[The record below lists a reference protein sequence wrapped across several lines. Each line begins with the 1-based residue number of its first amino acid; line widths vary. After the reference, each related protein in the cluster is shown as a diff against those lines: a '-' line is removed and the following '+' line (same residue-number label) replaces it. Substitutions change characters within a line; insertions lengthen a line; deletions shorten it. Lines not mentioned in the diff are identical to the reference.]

1 MARRPSARV
10 WESLVGASFRER
22 ARYHLVRW
30 APLVGLAFLTYLAF
44 PPHVGLGT
52 PVPATGSIS
61 TRAVVAPFAF
71 EVRKTPEEIAR
82 EGESRALTAQPV
94 YRFSPTAYD
103 SSLAAARGFFAEL
116 ERAAEASGPDSV
128 AATVSARLRLGSEET
143 QFLTDST
150 NRRQVQEVFTHFLA
164 EALSRGVA
172 DAGAI
177 RGEVSP
183 LIVLRRGETERLV
196 RRDSV
201 LTFAD
206 LMEQAEAAGINLPT
220 AVGQRTLRRLVGA
233 FYHPT
238 VVLDPLVTAA
248 RREQLRGSVDPVKYS
263 VRTGERIVR
272 AGEPIT
278 EEAHAKLVTLMEEH
292 RRRGTGGLAARS
304 TAGAL
309 LFNALVLSGFW
320 LLVLFY
326 RRESYAHLREMFF
339 FGALFALVVLLTAV
353 LATFF
358 PGRPEL
364 VPIPF
369 VAILMTMLYNGW
381 IGVFAAVTLA
391 ILLDGQ
397 WALRESYVLFFG
409 LVTGVAGAV
418 GIRVVRRRRH
428 LYVTIGVVAGAG
440 ILATIAVGLVQG
452 WSTGTIIGSSLLDVV
467 IALAS
472 AALAMI
478 VMPVAESATR
488 ITTDLTLLELS
499 DLGRPL
505 LRRLALEAPGTWAH
519 SLAMASLCESAC
531 NIIGANGLLA
541 RVGCYYH
548 DIGKLATPGHFM
560 ENQGSAPN
568 PHDQMTPLESA
579 RVIRSHVIDGIALAE
594 AAALPEVVK
603 AFIPEHHGTTYITYF
618 LSRAR
623 GSDPDGRVDPADF
636 RYPGPRPQSAETA
649 VAMLA
654 DSAEA
659 AVRVLNNPTPE
670 AVRNAIEH
678 LVQQKMGSGQL
689 DDAPLTL
696 RDLDRIKR
704 EFARVMSGTY
714 HKRIGYPRPSGSVAP
729 EFPAPEFQSVERE

>member
-1 MARRPSARV
+1 M
-10 WESLVGASFRER
+10 
-22 ARYHLVRW
+22 
-30 APLVGLAFLTYLAF
+30 
-44 PPHVGLGT
+44 
-52 PVPATGSIS
+52 I
-61 TRAVVAPFAF
+61 
-71 EVRKTPEEIAR
+71 
-82 EGESRALTAQPV
+82 
-94 YRFSPTAYD
+94 
-103 SSLAAARGFFAEL
+103 
-116 ERAAEASGPDSV
+116 
-128 AATVSARLRLGSEET
+128 
-143 QFLTDST
+143 
-150 NRRQVQEVFTHFLA
+150 
-164 EALSRGVA
+164 
-172 DAGAI
+172 
-177 RGEVSP
+177 
-183 LIVLRRGETERLV
+183 
-196 RRDSV
+196 
-201 LTFAD
+201 
-206 LMEQAEAAGINLPT
+206 
-220 AVGQRTLRRLVGA
+220 
-233 FYHPT
+233 
-238 VVLDPLVTAA
+238 
-248 RREQLRGSVDPVKYS
+248 
-263 VRTGERIVR
+263 
-272 AGEPIT
+272 
-278 EEAHAKLVTLMEEH
+278 
-292 RRRGTGGLAARS
+292 
-304 TAGAL
+304 
-309 LFNALVLSGFW
+309 
-320 LLVLFY
+320 
-326 RRESYAHLREMFF
+326 F
-339 FGALFALVVLLTAV
+339 FGALFALVVLLTAG
-353 LATFF
+353 LASVF

-369 VAILMTMLYNGW
+369 VAILVTMLYNGW

-409 LVTGVAGAV
+409 LVGGVAGAI

-428 LYVTIGVVAGAG
+428 LYLTIGVVAGAG
-440 ILATIAVGLVQG
+440 IFATIAVGLAQG
-452 WSTGTIIGSSLLDVV
+452 WTSSTLIGSCLLDLV

-478 VMPVAESATR
+478 LMPMAESATR

-548 DIGKLATPGHFM
+548 DIGKLANPGHFV
-560 ENQGSAPN
+560 ENQGGGPN
-568 PHDQMTPLESA
+568 PHDQMSPLHSA
-579 RVIRSHVIDGIALAE
+579 HIIQSHVADGLALAD
-594 AAALPEVVK
+594 AAALPQVVR

-623 GSDPDGRVDPADF
+623 GNDPEGRVDPADF

-670 AVRNAIEH
+670 AVRSAIEH

-714 HKRIGYPRPSGSVAP
+714 HKRIGYPRPSGGIT
-729 EFPAPEFQSVERE
+729 PEFQSAERE

>member
-1 MARRPSARV
+1 MARRSQPRV
-10 WESLVGASFRER
+10 WESWGGASFRER
-22 ARYHLVRW
+22 VRFHLARW
-30 APLVGLAFLTYLAF
+30 APLLAVAFLTYLAF
-44 PPHVGLGT
+44 PPHVGVGT
-52 PVPATGSIS
+52 PVPSVGQIS
-61 TRAVVAPFAF
+61 KRAVVAPFAF

-82 EGESRALTAQPV
+82 EGESRAVTAQPV

-103 SSLAAARGFFAEL
+103 SSLAAARGFFADL
-116 ERAAEASGPDSV
+116 AKAAEAGGSDSV
-128 AATVSARLRLGSEET
+128 AAVVASQVRLGPEET
-143 QFLTDST
+143 EFLTDST
-150 NRRQVQEVFTHFLA
+150 SRRQIQEVFTHFLA

-183 LIVLRRGETERLV
+183 VIALRRGETERIIP
-196 RRDSV
+196 RDSI

-220 AVGQRTLRRLVGA
+220 SVGQRTLRRLVGA

-238 VVLDPLVTAA
+238 IVVDPLVTAS

-272 AGEPIT
+272 AGEPVT
-278 EEAHAKLVTLMEEH
+278 EEARAKLLTLVEEH
-292 RRRGTGGLAARS
+292 RRRGTGGLAVRS
-304 TAGAL
+304 AAGAL
-309 LFNALVLSGFW
+309 LYNVLVLSSFW
-320 LLVLFY
+320 LLILFY
-326 RRESYAHLREMFF
+326 RRESYAHLREMIF
-339 FGALFALVVLLTAV
+339 FGALFALVVIMTAV
-353 LATFF
+353 LASVF

-369 VAILMTMLYNGW
+369 VAILVTMLYNGW
-381 IGVFAAVTLA
+381 VGVFAAATLA

-397 WALRESYVLFFG
+397 WALRESNVLFFG
-409 LVTGVAGAV
+409 LVGGVAGAV

-440 ILATIAVGLVQG
+440 ILATIAVGLSQG
-452 WSTGTIIGSSLLDVV
+452 WSTSTIFGSCILDLA
-467 IALAS
+467 IALGS

-478 VMPVAESATR
+478 VMPMAESATR

-548 DIGKLATPGHFM
+548 DIGKLANPGHFM
-560 ENQGSAPN
+560 ENQGGAPN
-568 PHDQMTPLESA
+568 PHDLLSPQQSA
-579 RVIRSHVIDGIALAE
+579 RIIQSHVSDGIALAE

-623 GSDPDGRVDPADF
+623 GNDPDGRVDPADF
-636 RYPGPRPQSAETA
+636 RYPGPRPQSPETA

-659 AVRVLNNPTPE
+659 AVRVLGNPTPE
-670 AVRNAIEH
+670 AVRSAIEH
-678 LVQQKMGSGQL
+678 LVQQKVGSGQL
-689 DDAPLTL
+689 DDAQLTL

-714 HKRIGYPRPSGSVAP
+714 HKRIGYPRPSGGLT
-729 EFPAPEFQSVERE
+729 PEFQSAERE

>member
-1 MARRPSARV
+1 MARRSNARV
-10 WESLVGASFRER
+10 GERWVGASFRAR
-22 ARYHLVRW
+22 ARFHLVRW
-30 APLVGLAFLTYLAF
+30 APLFGVALLTYLAF
-44 PPHVGLGT
+44 PPHIGEGT
-52 PVPATGSIS
+52 PVPSVGQIS
-61 TRAVVAPFAF
+61 KRTIMAPFAF
-71 EVRKTPEEIAR
+71 EVRKSPAEIAR

-116 ERAAEASGPDSV
+116 ERAAEAGGPDSV
-128 AATVSARLRLGSEET
+128 EAIVASRVRLGTEET
-143 QFLTDST
+143 RFLTDST
-150 NRRQVQEVFTHFLA
+150 SRRQLQEIFTHFLA
-164 EALSRGVA
+164 EGLSRGVA

-183 LIVLRRGETERLV
+183 VIALRRGETERIV

-220 AVGQRTLRRLVGA
+220 PAGQRTLRRLVGA

-238 VVLDPLVTAA
+238 IVLDPLVTAA
-248 RREQLRGSVDPVKYS
+248 RREQLRGSVDPLKYT

-272 AGEPIT
+272 AGEPVT
-278 EEAHAKLVTLMEEH
+278 EEARAKLLTLLDEH
-292 RRRGTGGLAARS
+292 RRRGTGGLALRS
-304 TAGAL
+304 AAGAL
-309 LFNALVLSGFW
+309 LYNAMVLSAFW
-320 LLVLFY
+320 LLILVY
-326 RRESYAHLREMFF
+326 RRESYAQLRELIFF
-339 FGALFALVVLLTAV
+339 AALFAVVVLLTAGLYSV
-353 LATFF
+353 F

-369 VAILMTMLYNGW
+369 VAILVTMLYNGW

-409 LVTGVAGAV
+409 LVGGVAGAV

-428 LYVTIGVVAGAG
+428 LYVTIAVVAVAG
-440 ILATIAVGLVQG
+440 VLATIAVGLSQG
-452 WSTGTIIGSSLLDVV
+452 WTTSTLIGSCLLDLV

-548 DIGKLATPGHFM
+548 DVGKLANPGHFV
-560 ENQGSAPN
+560 ENQGGGPN
-568 PHDQMTPLESA
+568 PHDQMTPQQSA
-579 RVIRSHVIDGIALAE
+579 HIIQSHVADGLALAE
-594 AAALPEVVK
+594 AAGLPEVVK

-623 GSDPDGRVDPADF
+623 GNDPDGRVNPADF

-659 AVRVLNNPTPE
+659 AVRVLGNPTPE
-670 AVRNAIEH
+670 AVRSAIEH

-714 HKRIGYPRPSGSVAP
+714 HKRIGYPRPSGGVT
-729 EFPAPEFQSVERE
+729 PEFQPVERE

>member
-1 MARRPSARV
+1 MPRRPNAHFF
-10 WESLVGASFRER
+10 WESWAGASPSGRV
-22 ARYHLVRW
+22 RYHLVRW
-30 APLVGLAFLTYLAF
+30 APLLAVALITYLAF
-44 PPHVGLGT
+44 PPPVGIGA
-52 PVPATGSIS
+52 PVQSVGEIS
-61 TRAVVAPFAF
+61 KRAVVAPFAF
-71 EVRKTPEEIAR
+71 EVRKSPEEIAR
-82 EGESRALTAQPV
+82 EGESRAVTAQPV
-94 YRFSPTAYD
+94 YRFSATAYD
-103 SSLAAARGFFAEL
+103 SSLASARAFFADL
-116 ERAAEASGPDSV
+116 ERAAEAGGPD
-128 AATVSARLRLGSEET
+128 AAEAAIAARVRLGPEET
-143 QFLTDST
+143 RYLADATKRHQI
-150 NRRQVQEVFTHFLA
+150 QEVFTHFLA
-164 EALSRGVA
+164 EGLQRGVA

-177 RGEVSP
+177 RSEVSRD
-183 LIVLRRGETERLV
+183 ISVRRGETERIV
-196 RRDSV
+196 PRDSV

-206 LMEQAEAAGINLPT
+206 LMEQAEAAGTNLPT

-238 VVLDPLVTAA
+238 IVLDALVTTA

-272 AGEPIT
+272 AGEPVT
-278 EEAHAKLVTLMEEH
+278 EEARAKLLTLREEH
-292 RRRGTGGLAARS
+292 RRRGTGGLALRS
-304 TAGAL
+304 AAGAL
-309 LFNALVLSGFW
+309 LYNAIVLSAFW
-320 LLVLFY
+320 LLILFY
-326 RRESYAHLREMFF
+326 RRESYAQLREMTFF
-339 FGALFALVVLLTAV
+339 AMLFTVVVLLTAG
-353 LATFF
+353 LTGLF

-369 VAILMTMLYNGW
+369 AAILVTMLYNGR

-397 WALRESYVLFFG
+397 WALRESYTLFFG
-409 LVTGVAGAV
+409 LVGGVAGAV

-428 LYVTIGVVAGAG
+428 LYVTIGVLAGAS
-440 ILATIAVGLVQG
+440 ILAIIAIGLIQG
-452 WSTGTIIGSSLLDVV
+452 WSTNNILGSCVLGVV
-467 IALAS
+467 MALAS

-478 VMPVAESATR
+478 VMPMAESATR

-519 SLAMASLCESAC
+519 SLAMANLCESAC

-548 DIGKLATPGHFM
+548 DIGKLASPGHFV
-560 ENQGSAPN
+560 ENQGGGPN
-568 PHDQMTPLESA
+568 PHDLMRPQDSA
-579 RVIRSHVIDGIALAE
+579 HIIQNHVADGLALAE
-594 AAALPEVVK
+594 AASLPPVVK

-623 GSDPDGRVDPADF
+623 GSDPDRVDPADF
-636 RYPGPRPQSAETA
+636 RYPGPRPQSSETA

-659 AVRVLNNPTPE
+659 AIRVLANPTPE
-670 AVRNAIEH
+670 AVRSAIEH
-678 LVQQKMGSGQL
+678 LVQQKLGSGQL

-714 HKRIGYPRPSGSVAP
+714 HKRIGYPRPSGGI
-729 EFPAPEFQSVERE
+729 APEFQSVERE

>member
-1 MARRPSARV
+1 MARRSQPRV
-10 WESLVGASFRER
+10 WESWGGASFRER
-22 ARYHLVRW
+22 VRFHLARW
-30 APLVGLAFLTYLAF
+30 APLLAVAFLTYLAF
-44 PPHVGLGT
+44 PPHVGVGT
-52 PVPATGSIS
+52 PVPSVGQIS
-61 TRAVVAPFAF
+61 KRAVVTPFAF
-71 EVRKTPEEIAR
+71 EVRKTAEEIAR

-103 SSLAAARGFFAEL
+103 SSLAAARGFFADL
-116 ERAAEASGPDSV
+116 AKAAEAGGSDSV
-128 AATVSARLRLGSEET
+128 AAVVASQVRLGPEET
-143 QFLTDST
+143 KFLTDST
-150 NRRQVQEVFTHFLA
+150 SRRQIQEVFTHFLA

-183 LIVLRRGETERLV
+183 VIALRRGETERIIP
-196 RRDSV
+196 RDSI

-220 AVGQRTLRRLVGA
+220 SVGQRTLRRLVGA

-238 VVLDPLVTAA
+238 IVVDPLVTAS

-272 AGEPIT
+272 AGEPVT
-278 EEAHAKLVTLMEEH
+278 EEARAKLLTLVEEH
-292 RRRGTGGLAARS
+292 RRRGTGGLAVRS
-304 TAGAL
+304 AAGAL
-309 LFNALVLSGFW
+309 LYNVLVLSSCW
-320 LLVLFY
+320 LLILFY
-326 RRESYAHLREMFF
+326 RRESYAHLREMIF
-339 FGALFALVVLLTAV
+339 FGALFALVVIMTAV
-353 LATFF
+353 LASVF

-369 VAILMTMLYNGW
+369 VAILVTMLYNGW
-381 IGVFAAVTLA
+381 VGVFAAATLA

-397 WALRESYVLFFG
+397 WALRESNVLFFG
-409 LVTGVAGAV
+409 LVGGVAGAV

-440 ILATIAVGLVQG
+440 ILATLAVGLSQG
-452 WSTGTIIGSSLLDVV
+452 WSTSTIFGSCLLDLAV
-467 IALAS
+467 ALGS

-478 VMPVAESATR
+478 VMPMAESATR

-548 DIGKLATPGHFM
+548 DIGKLANPGHFM
-560 ENQGSAPN
+560 ENQGGAPN
-568 PHDQMTPLESA
+568 PHDLLSPQQSA
-579 RVIRSHVIDGIALAE
+579 RIIQSHVSDGIALAE

-623 GSDPDGRVDPADF
+623 GNDPDGRVDPADF

-659 AVRVLNNPTPE
+659 AVRVLGNPTPE
-670 AVRNAIEH
+670 AVRSAIEH
-678 LVQQKMGSGQL
+678 LVQQKVGSGQL

-714 HKRIGYPRPSGSVAP
+714 HKRIGYPRPSGGLT
-729 EFPAPEFQSVERE
+729 PEFQSAERE

>member
-1 MARRPSARV
+1 MPRRWNARLG
-10 WESLVGASFRER
+10 ESWSGASLSDR
-22 ARYHLVRW
+22 ARFHLVRW
-30 APLVGLAFLTYLAF
+30 GPLLAVAVLTYFAF
-44 PPHVGLGT
+44 PPHVGIGS
-52 PVPATGSIS
+52 PIPSTGQIS
-61 TRAVVAPFAF
+61 KRAVIAPFAF
-71 EVRKTPEEIAR
+71 EVRKSPEEIAR

-103 SSLAAARGFFAEL
+103 SSLADARGFFADL
-116 ERAAEASGPDSV
+116 ERAAGSKGTDSLQKVVASRVRLGPD
-128 AATVSARLRLGSEET
+128 ET
-143 QFLTDST
+143 KYLADST
-150 NRRQVQEVFTHFLA
+150 SRRQLQEVFTHFLA
-164 EALSRGVA
+164 EGLSRGVA
-172 DAGAI
+172 DAGAV
-177 RGEVSP
+177 RSEVSRV
-183 LIVLRRGETERLV
+183 IALRRGETERILP
-196 RRDSV
+196 RDSI

-206 LMEQAEAAGINLPT
+206 LMEQAEAAGTNLPT
-220 AVGQRTLRRLVGA
+220 AAGQRTLRRLVGA
-233 FYHPT
+233 FYRPT
-238 VVLDPLVTAA
+238 IVLDPLVTAA

-263 VRTGERIVR
+263 VHTGERIVR
-272 AGEPIT
+272 AGEPVT
-278 EEAHAKLVTLMEEH
+278 EEARAKLMTLREEH
-292 RRRGTGGLAARS
+292 IRRGTGGLAIRS
-304 TAGAL
+304 AAGAL
-309 LFNALVLSGFW
+309 LYNTLVLSAFW
-320 LLVLFY
+320 LLIMFY
-326 RRESYAHLREMFF
+326 RRESYAHLREMVFF
-339 FGALFALVVLLTAV
+339 AALFAVVILMTAGLTEI
-353 LATFF
+353 F

-369 VAILMTMLYNGW
+369 VAILVTMLYEGR

-397 WALRESYVLFFG
+397 WALRESYTLFFG
-409 LVTGVAGAV
+409 LVGGVAGAI

-440 ILATIAVGLVQG
+440 VLATIAVGLTQG
-452 WSTGTIIGSSLLDVV
+452 WSTNTIIGSCLLDIV

-519 SLAMASLCESAC
+519 SLAMANLCESAC

-548 DIGKLATPGHFM
+548 DIGKLASPGHFV
-560 ENQGSAPN
+560 ENQGGGPN
-568 PHDQMTPLESA
+568 PHDQMRAQDSA
-579 RVIRSHVIDGIALAE
+579 RIIQSHVKDGLALAE

-623 GSDPDGRVDPADF
+623 GNDPDGRVDPEDF
-636 RYPGPRPQSAETA
+636 RYPGPQPQSAETA

-659 AVRVLNNPTPE
+659 AIRVLGNPTPE
-670 AVRNAIEH
+670 AVRSAIEH
-678 LVQQKMGSGQL
+678 LVQQKLGSGQL

-714 HKRIGYPRPSGSVAP
+714 HKRVGYPRASGGI
-729 EFPAPEFQSVERE
+729 APEFQSVERE

>member
-1 MARRPSARV
+1 MARRSNPRFREIWS
-10 WESLVGASFRER
+10 GTTFRER
-22 ARYHLVRW
+22 ARFHLARW
-30 APLVGLAFLTYLAF
+30 APLLAVALLTYFAF
-44 PPHVGLGT
+44 PPHVGVGT
-52 PVPATGSIS
+52 PVPSVGQIS
-61 TRAVVAPFAF
+61 KRDVVAPFAF
-71 EVRKTPEEIAR
+71 DVRKSPEEIAR

-103 SSLAAARGFFAEL
+103 SSLAAARGFFADL
-116 ERAAEASGPDSV
+116 ARADAAGGADSV
-128 AATVSARLRLGSEET
+128 EKAVSSRLRLGSEET
-143 QFLTDST
+143 KYLADST
-150 NRRQVQEVFTHFLA
+150 NRRQIQEVFTHFLA
-164 EALSRGVA
+164 EGLSKGVA

-177 RGEVSP
+177 LGEVSP
-183 LIVLRRGETERLV
+183 TIALRRGETERIV
-196 RRDSV
+196 PRDSI

-220 AVGQRTLRRLVGA
+220 ATGQRTLRRLVGA

-238 VVLDPLVTAA
+238 IVVDPLVTAA
-248 RREQLRGSVDPVKYS
+248 RREQLRGSVDPLKYS

-272 AGEPIT
+272 AGEPVT
-278 EEAHAKLVTLMEEH
+278 EEARAKLLTLLDEH
-292 RRRGTGGLAARS
+292 LRRGTGGLAIRS
-304 TAGAL
+304 AAGAL
-309 LFNALVLSGFW
+309 LYNAMVLSAFW
-320 LLVLFY
+320 LLILFY
-326 RRESYAHLREMFF
+326 RRESYNHLREMIF
-339 FGALFALVVLLTAV
+339 FGALFALVVLLTAG
-353 LATFF
+353 LASVF

-369 VAILMTMLYNGW
+369 VAILVTMLYNGW

-409 LVTGVAGAV
+409 LVGGVAGAI

-428 LYVTIGVVAGAG
+428 LYLTIGVVAGAG
-440 ILATIAVGLVQG
+440 IFATIAVGLAQG
-452 WSTGTIIGSSLLDVV
+452 WTSSTLIGSCLLDLV

-478 VMPVAESATR
+478 LMPMAESATR

-548 DIGKLATPGHFM
+548 DIGKLANPGHFV
-560 ENQGSAPN
+560 ENQGGGPN
-568 PHDQMTPLESA
+568 PHDQMSPLHSA
-579 RVIRSHVIDGIALAE
+579 HIIQSHVADGLALAD
-594 AAALPEVVK
+594 AAALPQVVR

-623 GSDPDGRVDPADF
+623 GNDPEGRVDPADF

-670 AVRNAIEH
+670 AVRSAIEH

-714 HKRIGYPRPSGSVAP
+714 HKRIGYPRPSGGIT
-729 EFPAPEFQSVERE
+729 PEFQSAERE

>member
-1 MARRPSARV
+1 MPRRWNARLG
-10 WESLVGASFRER
+10 ESWSGASLNER
-22 ARYHLVRW
+22 LRFHLVRW
-30 APLVGLAFLTYLAF
+30 APLLAVAILTYFAF
-44 PPHVGLGT
+44 PPHIGIGV
-52 PVPATGSIS
+52 PVPSTGQVSK
-61 TRAVVAPFAF
+61 RAVVAPFAF
-71 EVRKTPEEIAR
+71 EVRKSPEEIAR

-103 SSLAAARGFFAEL
+103 SSLAAARGFFADL
-116 ERAAEASGPDSV
+116 ERAAEAGGPDSV
-128 AATVSARLRLGSEET
+128 ERAVAARVRLGPEET
-143 QFLTDST
+143 RYLADST
-150 NRRQVQEVFTHFLA
+150 SRRHLQEVFTHFLA
-164 EALSRGVA
+164 EGLSRGVA

-177 RGEVSP
+177 GGEASP
-183 LIVLRRGETERLV
+183 VIALRRGETERIV
-196 RRDSV
+196 PRDSI

-206 LMEQAEAAGINLPT
+206 LMEQSEAAGTNLATP
-220 AVGQRTLRRLVGA
+220 VGQRTLRRLVGA
-233 FYHPT
+233 FYRPT
-238 VVLDPLVTAA
+238 IVLDPLVTSS
-248 RREQLRGSVDPVKYS
+248 RRERLRGSVDPLKYS
-263 VRTGERIVR
+263 VRTGESIVR
-272 AGEPIT
+272 AGEPVT
-278 EEAHAKLVTLMEEH
+278 EEARAKLMTLREEH
-292 RRRGTGGLAARS
+292 RRRGTGGLAVRS
-304 TAGAL
+304 AAGAL
-309 LFNALVLSGFW
+309 LYNTLVLSAFW
-320 LLVLFY
+320 LLIMFY
-326 RRESYAHLREMFF
+326 RRESYSHLREMMFF
-339 FGALFALVVLLTAV
+339 AALFAGVVVFTAG
-353 LATFF
+353 LASLF

-369 VAILMTMLYNGW
+369 VAILVTMLYEGR

-397 WALRESYVLFFG
+397 WALRESYTLFFG
-409 LVTGVAGAV
+409 LVGGVAGAV

-428 LYVTIGVVAGAG
+428 LYVTIGVVAGAE
-440 ILATIAVGLVQG
+440 ILATIAVGLTQG
-452 WSTGTIIGSSLLDVV
+452 WPTGTIVGSCLLDIV

-472 AALAMI
+472 AAMAMM

-519 SLAMASLCESAC
+519 SLAMANLCESAC

-548 DIGKLATPGHFM
+548 DIGKLANPGHFV
-560 ENQGSAPN
+560 ENQGGGPN
-568 PHDQMTPLESA
+568 PHDQMRPLDSA
-579 RVIRSHVIDGIALAE
+579 HIIQSHVADGLALAE
-594 AAALPEVVK
+594 TAGLPEIVK

-623 GSDPDGRVDPADF
+623 GIDPDGRVDPADF

-659 AVRVLNNPTPE
+659 AIRVLGNPSPE
-670 AVRNAIEH
+670 AVRSAIEQ
-678 LVQQKMGSGQL
+678 LVQQKLGSGQL

-714 HKRIGYPRPSGSVAP
+714 HKRIGYPRPSGGLT
-729 EFPAPEFQSVERE
+729 PEFQPAERE

>member
-1 MARRPSARV
+1 MARRSNPRIGLG
-10 WESLVGASFRER
+10 WGGATFRER
-22 ARYHLVRW
+22 ARFHLVRW
-30 APLVGLAFLTYLAF
+30 APLLAVALLTYLAF
-44 PPHVGLGT
+44 PPHVGIGA
-52 PVPATGSIS
+52 PVPAVGQMAK
-61 TRAVVAPFAF
+61 RDVVAPFAY
-71 EVRKTPEEIAR
+71 EVLKTPEEIAR

-103 SSLAAARGFFAEL
+103 SSLTAARGFFAEL
-116 ERAAEASGPDSV
+116 ERAAEAAGPDSV
-128 AATVSARLRLGSEET
+128 EAVIASRVRLGPEET
-143 QFLTDST
+143 RFLADST
-150 NRRQVQEVFTHFLA
+150 SRRQIQEVFTHFLA
-164 EALSRGVA
+164 EGLSRGVA

-177 RGEVSP
+177 RGEASP
-183 LIVLRRGETERLV
+183 VIALRRGETERIV
-196 RRDSV
+196 PRDSV

-220 AVGQRTLRRLVGA
+220 AAGQRTLRRLVGA

-238 VVLDPLVTAA
+238 IVLDPLVTAA
-248 RREQLRGSVDPVKYS
+248 RRQQLRGSVDPVKHS

-272 AGEPIT
+272 AGEPVT
-278 EEAHAKLVTLMEEH
+278 EEGRAKLLTMLDEH
-292 RRRGTGGLAARS
+292 RRRGSGGLAIRS
-304 TAGAL
+304 AAGAL
-309 LFNALVLSGFW
+309 LYNAMVLSAFW
-320 LLVLFY
+320 LIILFY
-326 RRESYAHLREMFF
+326 RRESYAHLREMIF
-339 FGALFALVVLLTAV
+339 FGALFGLVVLMTAG
-353 LATFF
+353 LASVF

-369 VAILMTMLYNGW
+369 VAILVTMLYNGW

-409 LVTGVAGAV
+409 LVGGVAGAI

-440 ILATIAVGLVQG
+440 ILATIAVGLTQG
-452 WSTGTIIGSSLLDVV
+452 WSTSTIIGSCILDLV

-478 VMPVAESATR
+478 IMPVAESATR

-548 DIGKLATPGHFM
+548 DIGKLANPGHFV
-560 ENQGSAPN
+560 ENQGGGPN
-568 PHDQMTPLESA
+568 PHDQMTPHQSGQ
-579 RVIRSHVIDGIALAE
+579 IIKSHVLDGLALAE
-594 AAALPEVVK
+594 AAGLPEVVK

-623 GSDPDGRVDPADF
+623 GNDPEGQVDPADF

-659 AVRVLNNPTPE
+659 AIRVLSNPTPE
-670 AVRNAIEH
+670 AVRSAIEH
-678 LVQQKMGSGQL
+678 LVQQKMGSAQL

-696 RDLDRIKR
+696 SDLDRIKR

-714 HKRIGYPRPSGSVAP
+714 HKRIGYPRASGGVT
-729 EFPAPEFQSVERE
+729 PEFQSVESE

>member
-1 MARRPSARV
+1 MARRASPRFREI
-10 WESLVGASFRER
+10 WTGATFRER
-22 ARYHLVRW
+22 ARFHLVRW
-30 APLVGLAFLTYLAF
+30 APLFAVAILTYLAF
-44 PPHVGLGT
+44 PPHVGVGI
-52 PVPATGSIS
+52 PVPAVGQIAK
-61 TRAVVAPFAF
+61 RDVVAPFAF
-71 EVRKTPEEIAR
+71 EVRKSPEEIAR

-103 SSLAAARGFFAEL
+103 SSLAAARGFFADL
-116 ERAAEASGPDSV
+116 ARAAQSGGPDSV
-128 AATVSARLRLGSEET
+128 EKAVNSRIRLGPEET
-143 QFLTDST
+143 RFLADST
-150 NRRQVQEVFTHFLA
+150 NRRQIQEIFTHFLA
-164 EALSRGVA
+164 EGLSRGVA

-177 RGEVSP
+177 LGEVSP
-183 LIVLRRGETERLV
+183 VIALRRGETERIV
-196 RRDSV
+196 PRDSI

-220 AVGQRTLRRLVGA
+220 AAGQRTLRRLVGA

-238 VVLDPLVTAA
+238 IVLDPLVTAA
-248 RREQLRGSVDPVKYS
+248 RRQQLRGSVDPLKYS

-272 AGEPIT
+272 GGEPVT
-278 EEAHAKLVTLMEEH
+278 EEARAKLLTLLEEH
-292 RRRGTGGLAARS
+292 RRRGTGGLAVRS
-304 TAGAL
+304 AAGAL
-309 LFNALVLSGFW
+309 LYNAMVLIAFW
-320 LLVLFY
+320 LLIMFY
-326 RRESYAHLREMFF
+326 RRESYNHLREMVF
-339 FGALFALVVLLTAV
+339 FGALFALVVLLTAG
-353 LATFF
+353 LASVF

-369 VAILMTMLYNGW
+369 VAILVTMLYNGW

-397 WALRESYVLFFG
+397 WALRESYTLFFG
-409 LVTGVAGAV
+409 LVGGVAGAI

-428 LYVTIGVVAGAG
+428 LYLTIGVVAGAG
-440 ILATIAVGLVQG
+440 ILATIAVGLTQG
-452 WSTGTIIGSSLLDVV
+452 WTSSTIVGSCLLDLV

-478 VMPVAESATR
+478 LMPMAESATR

-548 DIGKLATPGHFM
+548 DIGKLASPGHFV
-560 ENQGSAPN
+560 ENQGGGPN
-568 PHDQMTPLESA
+568 PHDQMSPQQSA
-579 RVIRSHVIDGIALAE
+579 HIIQSHVADGLALAD

-623 GSDPDGRVDPADF
+623 GNDPDGRVDPADF

-659 AVRVLNNPTPE
+659 AIRVLNNPTPE
-670 AVRNAIEH
+670 AVRSAIEH

-714 HKRIGYPRPSGSVAP
+714 HKRIGYPRPSGGVT
-729 EFPAPEFQSVERE
+729 PEFQSAERE